1 MKWFYD
7 MQIRNKLFSGF
18 AVVIVLATALG
29 AFAVVQLA
37 RVEQTSIDMEV
48 NWMPSV
54 RVTADMN
61 TNMSDFRV
69 AELQHILSLTE
80 DEMQRYDQVLA
91 DVAKTLDKNRKEY
104 EPLISSK
111 EERALYEQ
119 FSKEWDDY
127 LRDHQKILS
136 LSRAN
141 KNDEAKALIRGP
153 SQKHFHE
160 ASDILLKLVNLNVEG
175 GKIASHE
182 GNMLY
187 RSSRLTIIGVILACV
202 VLGPLIAMFIARSV
216 SLPLRHAMQVARS
229 IADNDLTVRIESLS
243 ADEVGELMRAMKEM
257 VARLAATVGT
267 VRSTSEQVASTADQL
282 LAASTH
288 VSQASQQQSAA
299 ASNTA
304 AAVEEV
310 TVSIRSVAQ
319 NAEAVRTLAH
329 SSLQQTEQS
338 NANVQELVGEI
349 GKVETAVNEIAG
361 AVNAF
366 VKSASAITEMTKQV
380 KDIAEQTNLLALN
393 AAIEAARA
401 GEQGRGFAVVAD
413 EVRKLAEKSGQSAS
427 EIDAVTKTMGE
438 QSLQVERA
446 IGRGM
451 ESLNSSRG
459 HVNNVVQVLTQA
471 KESVASA
478 TRGVEEIAISVK
490 EQTTAANDIAKN
502 VEQIAQMTEENQA
515 AVNETTSA
523 ARTLEQLSS
532 ELTSVV
538 AKFKLTA

>member
-459 HVNNVVQVLTQA
+459 HVDNVVQVLTQA